1 MSDATSLVIALGTG
15 PSDGATVAALRLA
28 DAATQRGLDVT
39 VFAYGEAV
47 RVGAEGCPTA
57 SYVRG
62 LIGEGSDVEV
72 VAQDPPGNASADA
85 AGDASAEAPGTTRSA
100 TWIVDAD
107 DPRTSPQVPGVVRG
121 DGSDLWRAVRA
132 GDVVLGVTA

>member
-62 LIGEGSDVEV
+62 LIGVESDVEV
-72 VAQDPPGNASADA
+72 VAQVPP
-85 AGDASAEAPGTTRSA
+85 GDASAEAPGAAGSA
-100 TWIVDAD
+100 TWIVDAH